1 MSWPTV
7 GINLRQARDAAAARQ
22 ECAAFRNARVLILPY
37 SVLFPRSCIPSAV
50 SSPMVNELCQRKTM
64 FVTSFICNYYLCCG
78 RPAADAPTAAS
89 TASPATSSSSSGHGI
104 LVFLSALASAGWQ
117 PCSIMLLVI
126 RHLALA
132 AASHLARLVVYG
144 KSFPSFCVFILG

>member
-1 MSWPTV
+1 
-7 GINLRQARDAAAARQ
+7 
-22 ECAAFRNARVLILPY
+22 
-37 SVLFPRSCIPSAV
+37 
-50 SSPMVNELCQRKTM
+50 M
-64 FVTSFICNYYLCCG
+64 FVTSFICHYYLCCG

-89 TASPATSSSSSGHGI
+89 TATPTSPASPATSSSSSGHGI